1 MDFINGYPESMRES
15 IKKVEKTRQSRLV
28 TKFTPLTLEER
39 HTLLSKFH
47 PDYHAKGKRS
57 VGLGA
62 NKGEVIINEV
72 ADLLEASPLI
82 TENDVDLSK
91 IDYDV
96 DVLILGGGGAGTV
109 AALWAFN
116 SGIKEDRMLI
126 TTKLRHGDSNSMM
139 AQGGIQ
145 AADRP
150 QDDPTHH
157 YLDTYGGGHFANK
170 PELVERLVNDAPLI
184 IKWHESRGVLYDRD
198 ENDDFVE
205 LSGGGTSRNRLH
217 AAKDYTGLEILRC
230 IRDVA
235 RNRRIPVL
243 EFTSAVELLTDGD
256 RVTGAVLYNM
266 ETEQYYVVRAKAVVL
281 ATGGFGRLHVQ
292 NYPTTNHYGATG
304 DGLVLA
310 YHVGAKLRDMDTAQ
324 YHPTGAA
331 FPEQIVGLLITEKVR
346 GLGAQPLNIK
356 GDTFVFPLEPRDVEA
371 AAFIKEC
378 FENKLGIETPTG
390 MQGIWLD
397 SPMIEIIHGAG
408 AIEKNLGAMHRMFQ
422 RFGIDM
428 RKDPV
433 LVFPTLHYQNGGV
446 DINADA
452 RTTVDGLFAGG
463 EVGGGVHGKNRL
475 MGNSLLDYNVFGRVA
490 GITAAEYAKKTKPG
504 KLTLEHLKKYRR
516 KLKNADI
523 KVERKAPIL
532 LPEYRGKEML
542 ERTIDVDKAVGA

>member
-1 MDFINGYPESMRES
+1 MEFINGYPESMRES
-15 IKKVEKTRQSRLV
+15 IKKVEQTRQSRLD
-28 TKFTPLTLEER
+28 TKFTPLTLDER

-47 PDYHAKGKRS
+47 PDYNTKGKRS
-57 VGLGA
+57 VGVGV
-62 NKGEVIINEV
+62 NKGEIIINEV
-72 ADLLEASPLI
+72 ADMLEANPLI
-82 TENDVDLSK
+82 SKKDIDLSK

-96 DVLILGGGGAGTV
+96 DVSILGGGGAGTV
-109 AALWAFN
+109 AALWASN
-116 SGIKEDRMLI
+116 KGVNTDKILI

-145 AADRP
+145 AADRRE
-150 QDDPTHH
+150 DKPTHH
-157 YLDTYGGGHFANK
+157 FLDTYGGGHFANK
-170 PELVERLVNDAPLI
+170 PELVEKLVKDAPLI

-198 ENDDFVE
+198 EKDNFVE

-217 AAKDYTGLEILRC
+217 ASKDYTGLEILRC
-230 IRDVA
+230 VRDVS
-235 RNRRIPVL
+235 RNRKIPVL
-243 EFTSAVELLTDGD
+243 EFTSAVELLTDGNK
-256 RVTGAVLYNM
+256 VTGAVLYNM
-266 ETEQYYVVRAKAVVL
+266 ETKQYYVVRAKATVL

-346 GLGAQPLNIK
+346 GLGAQPLNCD
-356 GDTFVFPLEPRDVEA
+356 GGTFVFPLEPRDVEA

-378 FENKLGIETPTG
+378 FHEKKGIATPTG
-390 MQGIWLD
+390 MQGVWLD

-446 DINADA
+446 EIDA
-452 RTTVDGLFAGG
+452 ETRTTVDGLFAGG
-463 EVGGGVHGKNRL
+463 EVTGGVHGKNRL
-475 MGNSLLDYNVFGRVA
+475 MGNSLLDYNVFGRAA
-490 GITAAEYAKKTKPG
+490 GIAAAEYVKKAKPG
-504 KLTLEHLKKYRR
+504 ALTLEHLKKYKRN
-516 KLKNADI
+516 LQNAEI
-523 KVERKAPIL
+523 NVERKAPMI

-542 ERTIDVDKAVGA
+542 ERSIDIDKAVGA